1 MSETMRDE
9 LLADIEDDDERRRVG
24 ALTDPLQ
31 THLTRRDARDWGGAR
46 TGPGQPAS
54 GSGQEWSA

>member
-31 THLTRRDARDWGGAR
+31 THLTRRDARDWGGVR
-46 TGPGQPAS
+46 TH
-54 GSGQEWSA
+54 E

>member
-1 MSETMRDE
+1 MTETTMRDE
-9 LLADIEDDDERRRVG
+9 LLAGIEDDERRQVG

-46 TGPGQPAS
+46 TD
-54 GSGQEWSA
+54 E